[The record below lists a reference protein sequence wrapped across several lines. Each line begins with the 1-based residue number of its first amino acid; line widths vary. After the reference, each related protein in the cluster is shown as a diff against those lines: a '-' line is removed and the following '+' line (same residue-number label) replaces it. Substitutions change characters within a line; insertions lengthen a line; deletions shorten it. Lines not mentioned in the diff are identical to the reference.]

1 MRGGWNSDWSVVA
14 GLATGAL
21 YKTAASPRSAAVAGA
36 IGGIAVGL
44 AMTGKQILKRY
55 VFVALLV
62 DEYLFSVAASSN
74 LALKQPTIR
83 VVAIIAGA
91 FKIGDT
97 EGIIDN
103 IIQCK
108 LYRPG
113 YVGFVSKSFFCTKE
127 NEYNDLAIIFFN
139 TQHLMPPYAA
149 FYPHGGVY
157 ANPVVHLLARTC
169 YNFYQSTPTKF
180 TGENYFLHLGQL
192 MFKSLFVIYT
202 RWTTTNFLTWRI
214 CFLHD
219 I

>member
-1 MRGGWNSDWSVVA
+1 MHGGWNSDWSVVVR
-14 GLATGAL
+14 LATGAL
-21 YKTAASPRSAAVAGA
+21 YKTAANPRSAAVAGA

-44 AMTGKQILKRY
+44 AMTGKQILKRF

-97 EGIIDN
+97 EGTIDN

-113 YVGFVSKSFFCTKE
+113 YVGFVSKS
-127 NEYNDLAIIFFN
+127 DDAIR
-139 TQHLMPPYAA
+139 
-149 FYPHGGVY
+149 
-157 ANPVVHLLARTC
+157 NPFSAKTIH
-169 YNFYQSTPTKF
+169 
-180 TGENYFLHLGQL
+180 E
-192 MFKSLFVIYT
+192 
-202 RWTTTNFLTWRI
+202 
-214 CFLHD
+214 
-219 I
+219 